1 MSNTNILL
9 KLSDNF
15 DAWRDKLNSQANY
28 IDTIFNII
36 SPLIPSEKCTDI
48 PADNGD
54 GYFVA
59 IDTTSQDEKY
69 IKATN
74 PKTIIGVRCGDAY
87 IKKELDV
94 NTNTE
99 VSKSYFLISSTGIV
113 NAKII
118 GKINKGDEIVL
129 STTKGVGRKYK
140 SGDDEKNIIGFALES
155 NQSEGIKL
163 VKIKI

>member
-1 MSNTNILL
+1 MSNTNKLL

-15 DAWRDKLNSQANY
+15 DAWRDKLNTQAEY
-28 IDTIFNII
+28 IDVIFNMI
-36 SPLIPSEKCTDI
+36 SPLIPSEKFKSTEL
-48 PADNGD
+48 GD
-54 GYFVA
+54 FVA
-59 IDTTSQDEKY
+59 IDTTTQNEKY

-74 PKTIIGVRCGDAY
+74 PKTIIGVQCESY

-94 NTNTE
+94 STNAE
-99 VSKSYFLISSTGIV
+99 IKKAYFLISSAGIV

-129 STTKGVGRKYK
+129 STTNGVGRKYK
-140 SGDDEKNIIGFALES
+140 SGDNEKNIIGFALES

>member
-48 PADNGD
+48 TDAGF
-54 GYFVA
+54 FVA

-74 PKTIIGVRCGDAY
+74 PKTIIGVRCGEAY

-94 NTNTE
+94 NTNVE
-99 VSKSYFLISSTGIV
+99 VPKSYFLISSTGIV

-129 STTKGVGRKYK
+129 STTKGVGRKYI
-140 SGDDEKNIIGFALES
+140 SGDNEKNIIGFALET

>member
-48 PADNGD
+48 TDD
-54 GYFVA
+54 GFFVA

-99 VSKSYFLISSTGIV
+99 VPKSYFLISSTGIV

-129 STTKGVGRKYK
+129 STTKGVGRKYT
-140 SGDDEKNIIGFALES
+140 SGDNEKNIIGFALET